1 MRTLTGLRTLS
12 RDYVKF
18 DQNVSKCKFGFD
30 FLLLHLTGKIDGFY
44 ELTVLSVQFNESGLV
59 NLA

>member
-1 MRTLTGLRTLS
+1 MSTLTGLCGE
-12 RDYVKF
+12 YVKF

-44 ELTVLSVQFNESGLV
+44 ELTVLIVQFNESGLV